1 MSLLIRSSGHS
12 YTSCVGPGSPS
23 RLRMLPA
30 PYGLGLWVLSALPIL
45 SYNPVHAGWVAVETR
60 YQTPSSQTVYFDP
73 DTIRQEGNLATLWQ
87 LADIKWLDGAPT
99 PRFLSAKTH
108 KQFDCARLRYRVLE
122 IVEYSR
128 QMASGKSRSGYIEN
142 GNWQPVESQTVNH
155 ALWEAACRKR

>member
-1 MSLLIRSSGHS
+1 MSVLIRSSCRFRS
-12 YTSCVGPGSPS
+12 LFAGPGGAG
-23 RLRMLPA
+23 RLLKLAA
-30 PYGLGLWVLSALPIL
+30 PYGLAFWLLTALPIL
-45 SYNPVHAGWVAVETR
+45 SHSPGHAGWVAVEKR
-60 YQTPSSQTVYFDP
+60 YQTPSTQTVYFNP
-73 DTIRQEGNLATLWQ
+73 DTISRDGTWATLWQ